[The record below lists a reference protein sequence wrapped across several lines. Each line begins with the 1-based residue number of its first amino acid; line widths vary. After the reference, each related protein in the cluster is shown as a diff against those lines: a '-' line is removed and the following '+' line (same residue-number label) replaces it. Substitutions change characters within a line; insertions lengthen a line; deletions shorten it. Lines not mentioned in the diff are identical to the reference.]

1 MILSNNIPRSWLLWS
16 GIICIIYS
24 VSWLWM
30 EKEAK
35 LSTPG
40 QLLLLTKKHIFLFV
54 DPSLYACYCW
64 KNVTWGI
71 CVSLCLC
78 VSLSWFQRGT
88 LKLLDPFKVWVKAH
102 DFGWPTKI
110 TNVYAKLKTNYY
122 WETHLVLDFWDPN
135 ENEGFQCEK
144 KQQERLRIKASPPLL
159 IVLRI
164 KSNLVKNG
172 FATF

>member
-1 MILSNNIPRSWLLWS
+1 MILSNNIPWSWLLWS

-64 KNVTWGI
+64 KNVIWGI
-71 CVSLCLC
+71 LCVCVCVC

-102 DFGWPTKI
+102 DFGWPTKNYKCLCK
-110 TNVYAKLKTNYY
+110 TKDKLLLKDTSCAWFLTSKWKWRISM
-122 WETHLVLDFWDPN
+122 WEKN
-135 ENEGFQCEK
+135 MSKSC
-144 KQQERLRIKASPPLL
+144 RLRRPRLPDS
-159 IVLRI
+159 
-164 KSNLVKNG
+164 
-172 FATF
+172 F